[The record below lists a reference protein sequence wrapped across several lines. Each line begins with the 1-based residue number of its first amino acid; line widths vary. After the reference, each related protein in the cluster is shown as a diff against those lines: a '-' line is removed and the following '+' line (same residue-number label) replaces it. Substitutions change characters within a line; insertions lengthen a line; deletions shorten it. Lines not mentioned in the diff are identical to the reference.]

1 MDRIEQRLLVPAT
14 GDAGS
19 VAGGGPAGT
28 SLTGS
33 ERERLLSLVAQLAEP
48 KLSKEAR
55 LNLVERMRQTL
66 NHNVP
71 PEEE

>member
-1 MDRIEQRLLVPAT
+1 MDRIEQRLLVPAR

-33 ERERLLSLVAQLAEP
+33 EREQLLDLAAQLAEP
-48 KLSKEAR
+48 DLSRETR
-55 LNLVERMRQTL
+55 LNLAERMRQTL
-66 NHNVP
+66 NHNVTM
-71 PEEE
+71 EK